1 VQQVTA
7 LQQNNTPVF
16 MTGDFNSGSDLRD
29 AQTTVD
35 NDRNKTIYCL
45 LTQNEL
51 MWDSYDASRNTSG
64 ACPTR
69 NAPGVDHIFL
79 STFVGAT
86 GWNYSITPPGNG
98 SDVHNTLYADI
109 ILPGRADSGTN
120 PGYPEKDGWTWP
132 VAKADF
138 IRLSQCFEKP
148 GHTGIDIPVP
158 SGTDV
163 HAAHD
168 GKVLK
173 IDPSG
178 SSDGGKYIIIQH
190 DLTTY
195 SNYQHNSQILVKE
208 GQLVEAGDVIAKSGN
223 TGYTSGPHV
232 HFSITTEAGLDSRS
246 VVAYSVDPLPYLP
259 ADRETGSCS

>member
-1 VQQVTA
+1 
-7 LQQNNTPVF
+7 
-16 MTGDFNSGSDLRD
+16 
-29 AQTTVD
+29 
-35 NDRNKTIYCL
+35 
-45 LTQNEL
+45 
-51 MWDSYDASRNTSG
+51 
-64 ACPTR
+64 
-69 NAPGVDHIFL
+69 
-79 STFVGAT
+79 VGAT
-86 GWNYSITPPGNG
+86 GWNYSINPPGNG

-109 ILPGRADSGTN
+109 ILPGGADSGTN

-132 VAKADF
+132 VAKTDYV
-138 IRLSQCFEKP
+138 RLSQCFEKP

-158 SGTDV
+158 VGTDV
-163 HAAHD
+163 HAARA